1 MKDIKTPNV
10 SRRWE
15 GKEKTGKK
23 KANFH
28 SMDYFHGWEPQ
39 MPNFCGPAV
48 GEKRAV
54 GSEPMLAFLLQFLCP
69 IRKLLRTHGKLEKE
83 VSF

>member
-1 MKDIKTPNV
+1 MCLVD
-10 SRRWE
+10 
-15 GKEKTGKK
+15 GKEKKKREKK